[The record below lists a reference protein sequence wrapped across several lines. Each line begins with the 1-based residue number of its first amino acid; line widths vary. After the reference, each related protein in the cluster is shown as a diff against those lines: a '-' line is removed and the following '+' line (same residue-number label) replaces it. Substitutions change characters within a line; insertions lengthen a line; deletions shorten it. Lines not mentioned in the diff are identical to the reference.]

1 MLQLLLL
8 YGTMKSG
15 RQDKHGFHSYWRR
28 YKRRMIHLKPKRL
41 LISLIVVIFCVLAAM
56 TPLGARTSMVLRF
69 QIAEL
74 SADNSNDEYNM
85 DSEHFYVR
93 NQKIIHS
100 LKQMLFRTSCERI
113 SMQAA
118 CESTLESPSY
128 YLGERCFGADV
139 FYDYQFGPVRYHL
152 VFQDSD
158 YCIWRAYI
166 DSVYHSGGTGTGM
179 VVG

>member
-1 MLQLLLL
+1 
-8 YGTMKSG
+8 
-15 RQDKHGFHSYWRR
+15 
-28 YKRRMIHLKPKRL
+28 
-41 LISLIVVIFCVLAAM
+41 M

-85 DSEHFYVR
+85 DSERFYVR
-93 NQKIIHS
+93 NQKTIHS

-113 SMQAA
+113 SMQTA

-139 FYDYQFGPVRYHL
+139 FYDYQFGPVRYHF
-152 VFQDSD
+152 VFRSAD
-158 YCIWRAYI
+158 YRIWRAYI
-166 DSVYHSGGTGTGM
+166 DSVRSSGGVGTGM
-179 VVG
+179 VVNRVKHKMPARAG